1 MSLCLVDVVMD
12 DVAPN
17 VVTEVLPPLLPVVLE
32 QVFPRD
38 ERHALDAARLGL
50 EGHMVPIYLYGQV
63 ADTTHQI
70 AHISAQADMGM
81 ALFPS
86 L

>member
-1 MSLCLVDVVMD
+1 M
-12 DVAPN
+12 
-17 VVTEVLPPLLPVVLE
+17 LPQPLPVVLE

-50 EGHMVPIYLYGQV
+50 EGHMVPVYLYGQV

-70 AHISAQADMGM
+70 AHISAHVDMGM
-81 ALFPS
+81 ALFPF